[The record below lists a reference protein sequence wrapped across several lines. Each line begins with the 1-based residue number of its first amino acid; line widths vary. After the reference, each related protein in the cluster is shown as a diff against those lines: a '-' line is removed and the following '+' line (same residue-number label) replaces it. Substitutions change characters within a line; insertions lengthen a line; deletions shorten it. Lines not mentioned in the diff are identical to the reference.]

1 MKKLSKILLSR
12 TALLGTMSLGAMLA
26 ASSVVSAAELNIT
39 HYNPG
44 ENAIFPASSVL
55 VAGEKEVILFD
66 AQFSV
71 ADGQKLVDQ
80 IKATGK
86 ELSMVYIS
94 SGDPDFYFGLEPI
107 VAAFPNVE
115 IVASEAVVAHIKRTK
130 DAKLEY
136 WGPILEG
143 NAPSKVIVPTVLND
157 TTLSIEGETIEVREI
172 NTHQAYLWVPSEKTV
187 FGGVSVYSG
196 VHVWMADT
204 ASKEIRSQWSQSLER
219 MKALEPEV
227 VIPGHY
233 LGEMPTGTN
242 GVQFTLDY
250 VADIE
255 KALASTSN
263 PTSVDISDYMKT
275 AYPQFKATEGDLE
288 LGAKVLSGEMEWH

>member
-1 MKKLSKILLSR
+1 MKKLSQPLLTR
-12 TALLGTMSLGAMLA
+12 TVLLGTISLGSMLV
-26 ASSVVSAAELNIT
+26 ASNVVFAAELNIT

-44 ENAIFPASSVL
+44 KNAIFPASSVL
-55 VAGEKEVILFD
+55 VSGEKEVVLFD

-71 ADGQKLVDQ
+71 ADGKKLVDK
-80 IKATGK
+80 IKETGK

-107 VAAFPNVE
+107 VEAFPNVE
-115 IVASEAVVAHIKRTK
+115 VVASEAIVAHIKRTK

-136 WGPILEG
+136 WGPILED

-157 TTLSIEGETIEVREI
+157 TRLDIEGETIEVREI

-196 VHVWMADT
+196 VHVWMADA
-204 ASKEIRSQWSQSLER
+204 ASKSIRGQWTQSLER

-233 LGEMPTGTN
+233 LGEMPTSTD

-255 KALASTSN
+255 AALVSTSKS
-263 PTSVDISDYMKT
+263 TSVDISDYMKK

>member
-1 MKKLSKILLSR
+1 MTKLSKILLSK
-12 TALLGTMSLGAMLA
+12 TALLRTMSLGTILA
-26 ASSVVSAAELNIT
+26 ASSAVSAGDLTIT

-55 VAGEKEVILFD
+55 VSGEKEVILFD

-71 ADGQKLVDQ
+71 ADGEKLVEQ

-86 ELSMVYIS
+86 ELSMIYIS
-94 SGDPDFYFGLEPI
+94 SGDPDFYFGLEPL
-107 VAAFPNVE
+107 VSAFPHVDV
-115 IVASEAVVAHIKRTK
+115 VASEAVVAHIKRTK
-130 DAKLEY
+130 DAKLAY
-136 WGPILEG
+136 WGPILDDS
-143 NAPSKVIVPTVLND
+143 APSKVIVPTVLND
-157 TTLSIEGETIEVREI
+157 TTLSLEGETIEVKEI
-172 NTHQAYLWVPSEKTV
+172 NTHQAYLWVPSEQTV

-242 GVQFTLDY
+242 GVQFTVDY

-255 KALASTSN
+255 KVLVSTSN
-263 PTSVDISDYMKT
+263 PTSIDISDHMKK

>member
-1 MKKLSKILLSR
+1 MKNLSKILLSR

-44 ENAIFPASSVL
+44 ESAIFPASSVL
-55 VAGEKEVILFD
+55 VSGEKEVILFD

-71 ADGQKLVDQ
+71 ADGQKLVEQ

-115 IVASEAVVAHIKRTK
+115 VVASEAIVAHIKRTK

-136 WGPILEG
+136 WGPILED
-143 NAPSKVIVPTVLND
+143 NAPSKVIIPTVLND
-157 TTLSIEGETIEVREI
+157 TTLNLEGKTIEVREI

-219 MKALEPEV
+219 MKVLEPEV

-233 LGEMPTGTN
+233 LGEMSTGVN
-242 GVQFTLDY
+242 SVQFTMDY
-250 VADIE
+250 VAE
-255 KALASTSN
+255 VERALVSTIN
-263 PTSVDISDYMKT
+263 PTSVDISDYMKK